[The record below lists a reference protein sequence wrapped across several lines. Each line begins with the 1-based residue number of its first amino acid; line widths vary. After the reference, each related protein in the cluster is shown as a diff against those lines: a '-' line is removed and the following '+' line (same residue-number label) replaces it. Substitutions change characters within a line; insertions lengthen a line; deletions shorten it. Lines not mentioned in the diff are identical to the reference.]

1 VAYLRRALGETEASS
16 PALKRSLERSAE
28 IGRELGDESIGAMP
42 RAFAALGMLFAGQ
55 IRPAIGILDELLP
68 VYRKRGDPIGSALIA
83 GMRSVG
89 YARVGDF
96 AAAERAAAESDAIA
110 RTADLMAILD
120 AQAGHAYIDLERGEL
135 DRAAD
140 TALACRVQADEAGA
154 LSCSV
159 LSNFLLGFARVLR
172 GEPSAARS
180 AFERGRDVAQAASAA
195 PWRNRILGGLSWS
208 RAMLADADA
217 AALADLDRAIET
229 ARQMRDP
236 YDEGTLLMFRGTIR
250 VRSDETRAAAI
261 ADFAAAK
268 ELFTAIGAR
277 PALIRTLRAW
287 ADALEV
293 AGRGDEASQRRGEA
307 NALAEELGIASTG

>member
-1 VAYLRRALGETEASS
+1 
-16 PALKRSLERSAE
+16 
-28 IGRELGDESIGAMP
+28 
-42 RAFAALGMLFAGQ
+42 MLFAGQ
-55 IRPAIGILDELLP
+55 IRPAIGILEQLLP
-68 VYRKRGDPIGSALIA
+68 IYRTRGDPIGAALIA

-96 AAAERAAAESDAIA
+96 AAAERAATESDAIA

-120 AQAGHAYIDLERGEL
+120 AQASHAYIDLERGEL

-159 LSNFLLGFARVLR
+159 LSNYMLGVADILR
-172 GEPSAARS
+172 AQPSAARS

-208 RAMLADADA
+208 RAMLGDAGAD
-217 AALADLDRAIET
+217 ALADLDRTLET
-229 ARQMRDP
+229 ARQMHDP
-236 YDEGTLLMFRGTIR
+236 YDEGTLLMLRGMIR
-250 VRSDETRAAAI
+250 ARSDETRAAAI

-268 ELFTAIGAR
+268 ELFTAIEAR
-277 PALIRTLRAW
+277 PALVRTLRAW
-287 ADALEV
+287 ADALEG
-293 AGRGDEASQRRGEA
+293 AGRRSEATARRSEA
-307 NALAEELGIASTG
+307 EVLATELGIAGK